1 MVHRCAPKRLGPME
15 DRLFASV
22 FVGSGLLFVAS
33 LFGSAAFADAMV
45 ETVATD
51 SARFLDSGLYHLARN
66 LVSAFLNVFAIKMAG
81 VFIMSSSMIA
91 FRTAILPR
99 WVTILGFACAI
110 VLLLVITRWQWIAL
124 LFPCWMLVVSVSILL
139 AEFHP
144 SAGDSGSEP
153 T

>member
-1 MVHRCAPKRLGPME
+1 ME

-66 LVSAFLNVFAIKMAG
+66 LVGAFLNVFAIKMAG